1 MEDMTKIIDPTNT
14 LKTKK
19 EGTEWQELL
28 TNKW

>member
-14 LKTKK
+14 LKNHKDSAA
-19 EGTEWQELL
+19 WQKLL